1 MTVRIQGETLVY
13 LLRHAEPSM
22 PHDVPRFI
30 GSRSDPPLSLEGI
43 AHARRLARRLGHL
56 DFGAVW
62 GSGLVRSIHT
72 AEIVSGRPASDI
84 QTESRLQEIDL
95 GLWDGLSASQI
106 QERFPRE
113 WTERESDLLG
123 LPFPGGESFRQLQNR
138 TVPAFMK
145 LAAKALEDATR
156 TVLVAGHK
164 SVNRVLLCHFLGL
177 PLEEM
182 FSIQQEYCSLNVLR
196 ATLGTGG
203 QITVTVMEVAA

>member
-1 MTVRIQGETLVY
+1 
-13 LLRHAEPSM
+13 M
-22 PHDVPRFI
+22 PDDPPRFI

-43 AHARRLARRLGHL
+43 SHARRLARRLGHL

-62 GSGLVRSIHT
+62 SSGLVRSLHT

-84 QTESRLQEIDL
+84 QTEPRLREIDL

-106 QERFPRE
+106 QDRFPRE

-123 LPFPGGESFRQLQNR
+123 FPFPGGESFRQLQAR
-138 TVPAFMK
+138 TVPAFME
-145 LAAKALEDATR
+145 LATR
-156 TVLVAGHK
+156 ALGDTAEAVLVVGHK
-164 SVNRVLLCHFLGL
+164 SVNRVLLCHFLAL

-196 ATLGTGG
+196 AALDSDG
-203 QITVTVMEVAA
+203 QMTVTVEEVAS